1 MMNGQPEANNG
12 NDTEDAIGMVLP
24 YENYEVHEYRFYN
37 GVTISVNNTPGRI
50 KEFADIQ
57 RAAVIFM
64 SLFLMSFRNS
74 LGERKILRRQR
85 KECWK

>member
-1 MMNGQPEANNG
+1 MMNRQPEANNG

-24 YENYEVHEYRFYN
+24 YENYEVHDIMASII
-37 GVTISVNNTPGRI
+37 VDNTPGRI
-50 KEFADIQ
+50 KKFADIQ

-74 LGERKILRRQR
+74 LGERT
-85 KECWK
+85 

>member
-37 GVTISVNNTPGRI
+37 GVTIIVDNTLGRI
-50 KEFADIQ
+50 KKFADIQ

-74 LGERKILRRQR
+74 LGERKNLRKQR
-85 KECWK
+85 KECWN

>member
-37 GVTISVNNTPGRI
+37 GVSIMSNTPGRI
-50 KEFADIQ
+50 KKFADIQ
-57 RAAVIFM
+57 RATVIFM

-74 LGERKILRRQR
+74 LGERT
-85 KECWK
+85 

>member
-1 MMNGQPEANNG
+1 MMNGQSKTYIG
-12 NDTEDAIGMVLP
+12 NDAGDAIGIVLP

-37 GVTISVNNTPGRI
+37 GVTIIVNNTPGRI
-50 KEFADIQ
+50 KKFADIQ

-74 LGERKILRRQR
+74 LGERKNLRKQR

>member
-24 YENYEVHEYRFYN
+24 YENYEVHEYRAFYN

-74 LGERKILRRQR
+74 LGERT
-85 KECWK
+85 